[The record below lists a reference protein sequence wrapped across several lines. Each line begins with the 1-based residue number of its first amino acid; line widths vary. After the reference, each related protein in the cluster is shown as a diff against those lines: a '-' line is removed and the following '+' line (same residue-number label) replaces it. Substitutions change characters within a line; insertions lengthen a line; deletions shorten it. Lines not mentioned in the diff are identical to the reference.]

1 MCVINKPAKTAELAA
16 TTDIP
21 KMTGKRMARTTCF
34 RLEMRSF
41 QENAINCTSPSAQC
55 DDTCL
60 PARSPML
67 SQRNRA
73 SLCSIPKA
81 YSKRPRRISRS
92 KASVRSCIPMADG
105 RWPRGV
111 ACMDTVYRSLRV
123 TSNEFDFIDCQRR
136 SDRLCSCVSRR
147 IKCST
152 YHNVNVCRLYG

>member
-1 MCVINKPAKTAELAA
+1 MTALSVCMCVINKPAKTAELAA

-81 YSKRPRRISRS
+81 YYTAKGHAGYRAA
-92 KASVRSCIPMADG
+92 KQACGLVYLWPMAAG
-105 RWPRGV
+105 HV
-111 ACMDTVYRSLRV
+111 AWRAWIRYTVL
-123 TSNEFDFIDCQRR
+123 
-136 SDRLCSCVSRR
+136 CVSHRMN
-147 IKCST
+147 SLT
-152 YHNVNVCRLYG
+152 VSADLTGSVAASAAE